1 MRSANDRLVATAAA
15 MLHQRHYLTLG
26 PDDPDLPLTK
36 LERRAREKMDEFS
49 QLVIRR
55 IVVVTPGE
63 EHAGPSPEEKLALL
77 EKEVAVALDKLN
89 ELVSALRASLLPQKK
104 RKVTLKNPN
113 R

>member
-1 MRSANDRLVATAAA
+1 
-15 MLHQRHYLTLG
+15 
-26 PDDPDLPLTK
+26 
-36 LERRAREKMDEFS
+36 MDEFS